1 MMFHSY
7 RSLFLGAAVS
17 LFAGLT
23 WAGESVMLF
32 DGKNLDAWESGNG
45 GAPGAGWVIEADG
58 ALHRKEKTGDLVT
71 KASFAN
77 FEMEW
82 EWKIAEGGNSGVKYW
97 VNAIAKQNL
106 GFEYQL
112 IDDERHADAKNGV
125 KRQTGALYDIKGAA
139 ADKIVKPAGEWNSS
153 QLVVKGKTLQHW
165 LNGNLVVSVEMG
177 NAEWEKMFAESKY
190 VKYADT
196 GFAPGH
202 GKILLQDHGDP
213 VWFRNIRLTKLD
225 D

>member
-1 MMFHSY
+1 MTFRFY
-7 RSLFLGAAVS
+7 RPLFLNAA
-17 LFAGLT
+17 FTMIAGLAI
-23 WAGESVMLF
+23 AGESVVLF
-32 DGKNLDAWESGNG
+32 DGKDLSAWESGSG
-45 GAPGAGWVIEADG
+45 GAPGSGWVIEADG
-58 ALHRKEKTGDLVT
+58 SLHRKEKTGDLVT

-82 EWKIAEGGNSGVKYW
+82 EWKISEGGNSGVKYW
-97 VNAIAKQNL
+97 VNSIAKQNL

-112 IDDERHADAKNGV
+112 IDDQRHADAKNGV

-139 ADKIVKPAGEWNSS
+139 AEKVVHPAGEWNSS

-165 LNGNLVVSVEMG
+165 LNGNLVVSVDMG
-177 NAEWEKMFAESKY
+177 NPEWEKMFAASKY
-190 VKYADT
+190 VKYGDQ

>member
-1 MMFHSY
+1 
-7 RSLFLGAAVS
+7 
-17 LFAGLT
+17 
-23 WAGESVMLF
+23 
-32 DGKNLDAWESGNG
+32 
-45 GAPGAGWVIEADG
+45 
-58 ALHRKEKTGDLVT
+58 
-71 KASFAN
+71 
-77 FEMEW
+77 
-82 EWKIAEGGNSGVKYW
+82 VKYW

-190 VKYADT
+190 VKYKDQ

>member
-1 MMFHSY
+1 MSFVSF
-7 RSLFLGAAVS
+7 RSLFLTAVFMLS
-17 LFAGLT
+17 AGVSG
-23 WAGESVMLF
+23 AGESVLLF

-45 GAPGAGWVIEADG
+45 GNPGEGWVIETDG
-58 ALHRKEKTGDLVT
+58 SLYRKEKTGDLVS
-71 KASFAN
+71 KESFAN

-82 EWKIAEGGNSGVKYW
+82 EWKIGEGGNSGVKYW
-97 VNAIAKQNL
+97 VNSIAKQNL

-112 IDDERHADAKNGV
+112 IDDERHPDAKNGV
-125 KRQTGALYDIKGAA
+125 KRQTGALYDIKGAS
-139 ADKIVKPAGEWNSS
+139 ADKVVKPAGEWNAS

-165 LNGNLVVSVEMG
+165 LNGNLVMSIEKG
-177 NAEWEKMFAESKY
+177 TGEWKELFAASKY
-190 VKYADT
+190 VKFSDQ